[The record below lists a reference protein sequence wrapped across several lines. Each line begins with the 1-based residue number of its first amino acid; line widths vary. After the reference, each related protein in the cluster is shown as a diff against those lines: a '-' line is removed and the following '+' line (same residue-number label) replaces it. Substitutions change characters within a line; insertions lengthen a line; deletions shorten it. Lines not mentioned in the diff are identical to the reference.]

1 MITWNNMFFNSPS
14 SYLIEL
20 VVLMH
25 DYVILFLVSILLSV
39 LMIMLNRAVSKG
51 FNLNFFENHQL
62 EGVWTIVPFLVL
74 LFILIPSLNSLY
86 MLDTCLFCGIS
97 IRIVGHQWY
106 WSYFYKDFKN
116 LMLDSYM
123 LPQPESAIR
132 VLEVDNRLMVPTL
145 LPIRFMVS
153 SADVIHSWTIP
164 SFGVKIDAVPGRI
177 NQFCFSVKR
186 SGVYFGQCS
195 EICGANHSFIP
206 IVMESVN
213 YKDFLNSLLPSN
225 LYKVSFF

>member
-1 MITWNNMFFNSPS
+1 MTWNSFFFNSPS

-25 DYVILFLVSILLSV
+25 DYVMLFLFSILLSV
-39 LMIMLNRAVSKG
+39 LLILCNSIIAKN
-51 FNLNFFENHQL
+51 FNMNFFENHQL
-62 EGVWTIVPFLVL
+62 EGVWTIVPFFVL

-86 MLDTCLFCGIS
+86 MLDTCLFCGMS

-106 WSYFYKDFKN
+106 WSYFYKDLRGVIF
-116 LMLDSYM
+116 DSYM
-123 LPQPESAIR
+123 LPQSERCIR
-132 VLEVDNRLMVPTL
+132 VLDVDNRLLVPTL
-145 LPIRFMVS
+145 LPIRFIVS

-195 EICGANHSFIP
+195 EICGANHRFMP
-206 IVMESVN
+206 IVMESVD
-213 YKDFLNSLLPSN
+213 YKDFLGNFLLGS
-225 LYKVSFF
+225 LYKAFSF